1 MKNLTIILVVSFCYY
16 FPQLIAQTP
25 VRCLSV
31 SPAAGLSEG
40 LPTTTVQE
48 NVGNQQMMLTQ
59 RSVVSIPVVVHI
71 VWNKQ
76 EENIPDEQIISQIEV
91 LNSDYRATNFEIPGI
106 PSIFKSKIAD
116 VEFEFC
122 LASVTPDG
130 QPTTGITRTFTNN
143 SIGIGGTKAIH
154 FSNQGGQD
162 AWDPAHYLNIW
173 VAKFAG
179 GVGGTATFPG
189 QAPAGEDGVEI
200 DYRQFGTL
208 NTQLPYHL
216 GRTCTHEI
224 GHYFNLEHV
233 WGPNINSCCDED
245 DFVADTPNAC
255 ETYLLQCP
263 THPVFSCSE
272 PDMFMNYMFY
282 TDDACMGMFTQG
294 QKARMWNALNQFRP
308 GLLDSPGCGMV
319 PTEEPDG
326 KAKLTLYGNP
336 MRERL
341 MFEIKSKDTTN
352 WELRLFDIL
361 GRCVI
366 QQTVRSN
373 QVETIDLPV
382 LLPGVYFLEA
392 MTVDKKLVAKVVAG

>member
-1 MKNLTIILVVSFCYY
+1 MNNLPFFLVVSYCFYLV
-16 FPQLIAQTP
+16 QVIAQTP
-25 VRCLSV
+25 VRCLSISPFAGQTEVV
-31 SPAAGLSEG
+31 STSTAQEHLGQQAAAI
-40 LPTTTVQE
+40 
-48 NVGNQQMMLTQ
+48 TQ
-59 RSVVSIPVVVHI
+59 RSVVTIPVVVHV
-71 VWNKQ
+71 VWNTP
-76 EENIPDEQIISQIEV
+76 EENIPNEQILSQIEV
-91 LNSDYRATNFEIPGI
+91 LNSDFRAANVEIPGI
-106 PSIFKSKIAD
+106 PAVFKSKIAD

-143 SIGIGGTKAIH
+143 SVGIGGTKAIH
-154 FSNQGGQD
+154 FTSQGGRD

-189 QAPAGEDGVEI
+189 QAPAEEDGVEI

-208 NTQLPYHL
+208 NTQPPYHL

-233 WGPNINSCCDED
+233 WGPNFNSCCNED
-245 DFVADTPNAC
+245 DFVTDTPNAC
-255 ETYLLQCP
+255 ETYLNQCP

-272 PDMFMNYMFY
+272 PDMFMNFMFY

-294 QKARMWNALNQFRP
+294 QKARMWNALHQLRP

-319 PTEEPDG
+319 PTEEPDR

-336 MRERL
+336 LRERL

-366 QQTVRSN
+366 QHSVRSN